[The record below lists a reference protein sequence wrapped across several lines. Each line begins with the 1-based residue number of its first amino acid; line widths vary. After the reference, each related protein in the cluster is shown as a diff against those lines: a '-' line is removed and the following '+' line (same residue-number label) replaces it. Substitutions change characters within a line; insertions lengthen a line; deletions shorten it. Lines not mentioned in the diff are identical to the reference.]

1 MIDGEHAL
9 FVIIEQVPCG
19 PPPYPLEHGF
29 TGGAAYRVL
38 AVYRPVDSRETWL
51 LLSNDYH
58 QLRYIALR
66 HARRWS
72 ATPTPGTVGSTMIE
86 TPARRAP
93 DWYDLPAAG
102 SGHFLR
108 M

>member
-1 MIDGEHAL
+1 MKDGEQAL

-38 AVYRPVDSRETWL
+38 GTYRPVDSRETWL
-51 LLSNDYH
+51 LLSNDDN
-58 QLRYIALR
+58 QLRYISQR
-66 HARRWS
+66 HARIWS
-72 ATPTPGTVGSTMIE
+72 ATSADKAPSS
-86 TPARRAP
+86 RRGAP
-93 DWYDLPAAG
+93 DSTDPPDY
-102 SGHFLR
+102 FFR